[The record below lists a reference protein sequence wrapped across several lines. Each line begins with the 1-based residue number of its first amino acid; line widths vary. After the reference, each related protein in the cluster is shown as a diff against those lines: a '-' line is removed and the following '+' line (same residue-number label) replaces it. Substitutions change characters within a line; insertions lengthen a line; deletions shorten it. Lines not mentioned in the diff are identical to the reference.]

1 MSSRKPERTKTAPQ
15 VLDREA
21 RARQLRNHLES
32 LERDN
37 FVVLNE
43 YEAII
48 ATAAAAASVPGP
60 ATLNAKP
67 IDAFQD
73 PSSVGA
79 IVGNFVGTVG
89 SSSSAVPTGRS
100 KGKKAPKA
108 GISDD
113 DLIGSSTAVH
123 TRRPVLS
130 RKPLHMLL
138 DESGIADY
146 GPSVPSYL
154 TANMGPSRYPDRQF
168 CSVCGWKGKYR
179 CSKCGMRYCDLR
191 CLKTHEETRYCVALY

>member
-1 MSSRKPERTKTAPQ
+1 MLCPVFLFLAPR

-48 ATAAAAASVPGP
+48 ATAAAAASTPGP

-67 IDAFQD
+67 MDAFQD

-79 IVGNFVGTVG
+79 IVGSFVGTVG
-89 SSSSAVPTGRS
+89 PSSSTAAPTGRL
-100 KGKKAPKA
+100 KNKKAQKA
-108 GISDD
+108 GTSGD
-113 DLIGSSTAVH
+113 DLIGGSTAPAWGQVGIQIDSSAVSVGGRAS
-123 TRRPVLS
+123 TAAASAECGTAICVVLKPMRRQ
-130 RKPLHMLL
+130 
-138 DESGIADY
+138 DA
-146 GPSVPSYL
+146 
-154 TANMGPSRYPDRQF
+154 
-168 CSVCGWKGKYR
+168 
-179 CSKCGMRYCDLR
+179 
-191 CLKTHEETRYCVALY
+191 

>member
-1 MSSRKPERTKTAPQ
+1 MSTRKPERTKTAPR

-48 ATAAAAASVPGP
+48 ATAAAAASAPGP

-67 IDAFQD
+67 MDAFHD

-79 IVGNFVGTVG
+79 IVGSFVGTAG
-89 SSSSAVPTGRS
+89 SSASTALPTGRS
-100 KGKKAPKA
+100 KNKKVQKA
-108 GISDD
+108 GASSD
-113 DLIGSSTAVH
+113 DLIGASTAP
-123 TRRPVLS
+123 TW
-130 RKPLHMLL
+130 
-138 DESGIADY
+138 G
-146 GPSVPSYL
+146 
-154 TANMGPSRYPDRQF
+154 
-168 CSVCGWKGKYR
+168 
-179 CSKCGMRYCDLR
+179 
-191 CLKTHEETRYCVALY
+191 

>member
-1 MSSRKPERTKTAPQ
+1 MSSRKPERTKTAPR

-21 RARQLRNHLES
+21 RSRQLRNHLES

-48 ATAAAAASVPGP
+48 ATAAAAASAPGP

-67 IDAFQD
+67 IDTFQD
-73 PSSVGA
+73 PSSVGV
-79 IVGNFVGTVG
+79 IVGNFVGTGG
-89 SSSSAVPTGRS
+89 SSSSAVPTGRW
-100 KGKKAPKA
+100 KGKKPPKA
-108 GISDD
+108 GTSGD
-113 DLIGSSTAVH
+113 DLVGGSTAVH

-138 DESGIADY
+138 EESGIADY

-154 TANMGPSRYPDRQF
+154 TVNMGPSRYPDRQF

-191 CLKTHEETRYCVALY
+191 CLKTHEETR